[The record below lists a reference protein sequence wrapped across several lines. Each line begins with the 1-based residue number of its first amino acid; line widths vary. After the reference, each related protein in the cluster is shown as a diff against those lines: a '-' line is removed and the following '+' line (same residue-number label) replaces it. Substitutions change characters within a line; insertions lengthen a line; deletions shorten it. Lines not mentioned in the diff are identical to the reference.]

1 MRIAT
6 QLFRRVCRMNQ
17 RKHVGALREF
27 NSEQI
32 GFSIWRGNFINNIAA
47 VQHQRT
53 IFDNAHVLVSEL
65 QSIGLNRRE
74 LERDQAAFPIWV
86 FGGTD
91 KTRTSRFS
99 TPPYCRTIKL
109 SHLRNATGTSPCQ
122 YARTTTVQS
131 HHRQSWAD
139 PTDSHQDNLA
149 MVNSSTGGCGSCDS
163 FWLCEPALRITRLYI
178 LRANVPRSAFPV
190 SAMLIAAAR
199 RQPTPP

>member
-1 MRIAT
+1 MARSSLPHQPVASCHEHIGATLSAGMR
-6 QLFRRVCRMNQ
+6 VNQ

-32 GFSIWRGNFINNIAA
+32 GFSIWRCNFINNIAA

-65 QSIGLNRRE
+65 QSISLNRRE

-109 SHLRNATGTSPCQ
+109 SHLRNATVL
-122 YARTTTVQS
+122 RHVDTTVQRRS
-131 HHRQSWAD
+131 
-139 PTDSHQDNLA
+139 NLT
-149 MVNSSTGGCGSCDS
+149 TGKAGLDQ
-163 FWLCEPALRITRLYI
+163 
-178 LRANVPRSAFPV
+178 
-190 SAMLIAAAR
+190 LIAIR
-199 RQPTPP
+199 TTSQW